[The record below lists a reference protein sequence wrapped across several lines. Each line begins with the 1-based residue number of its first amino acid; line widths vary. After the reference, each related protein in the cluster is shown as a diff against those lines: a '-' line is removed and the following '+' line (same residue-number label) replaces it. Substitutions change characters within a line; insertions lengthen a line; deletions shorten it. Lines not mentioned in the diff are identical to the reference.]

1 MNLLTPDIAAR
12 LAANAHARIDAV
24 RRGLREPDPR
34 PVVRL
39 FNPVGAATWLATE
52 LDADGIMFGL
62 ADLGF
67 GCPELGSFSLAELEA
82 VRLPFGL
89 GIERDLLFEAQH
101 PLSVYAEAARA
112 AGSIV
117 LGEQR
122 LAVAARRLSGRA
134 CEALYWSGP
143 PLADP
148 ARKRKA
154 GAS

>member
-1 MNLLTPDIAAR
+1 MKLLTPELEAQLGANRIAR
-12 LAANAHARIDAV
+12 LDTLAR
-24 RRGLREPDPR
+24 GEREPDPQ

-52 LDADGIMFGL
+52 IDEDGIFFGL

-67 GCPELGSFSLAELEA
+67 GCPELGSFALSELEA

-89 GIERDLLFEAQH
+89 TIERDLHFTARH
-101 PLSVYAEAARA
+101 SLSAYAEAARG

-122 LAVAARRLSGRA
+122 LRRAVNRL
-134 CEALYWSGP
+134 
-143 PLADP
+143 
-148 ARKRKA
+148 A
-154 GAS
+154 GHR

>member
-1 MNLLTPDIAAR
+1 MKLLTPELERR
-12 LAANAHARIDAV
+12 LRANVEV
-24 RRGLREPDPR
+24 RRDAQSRSEREPDPE

-52 LDADGIMFGL
+52 LDEDDIFFGL

-67 GCPELGSFSLAELEA
+67 GCPELGSFALAELEA

-89 GIERDLLFEAQH
+89 TIERDFHFTPRHTLLA
-101 PLSVYAEAARA
+101 YAEAARA

-122 LAVAARRLSGRA
+122 LRRATERLAGR
-134 CEALYWSGP
+134 
-143 PLADP
+143 
-148 ARKRKA
+148 R
-154 GAS
+154 

>member
-1 MNLLTPDIAAR
+1 MNLLTSELETQLRANGVAR
-12 LAANAHARIDAV
+12 LDALE
-24 RRGLREPDPR
+24 RGGREPDPR

-52 LDADGIMFGL
+52 IDEDGIFFGL

-67 GCPELGSFSLAELEA
+67 GCPELGSFALAELEA

-89 GIERDLLFEAQH
+89 TIERDLHFAPSH
-101 PLSVYAEAARA
+101 PLSTYAEAARA

-122 LAVAARRLSGRA
+122 LRRAADRLAGRR
-134 CEALYWSGP
+134 
-143 PLADP
+143 
-148 ARKRKA
+148 
-154 GAS
+154 